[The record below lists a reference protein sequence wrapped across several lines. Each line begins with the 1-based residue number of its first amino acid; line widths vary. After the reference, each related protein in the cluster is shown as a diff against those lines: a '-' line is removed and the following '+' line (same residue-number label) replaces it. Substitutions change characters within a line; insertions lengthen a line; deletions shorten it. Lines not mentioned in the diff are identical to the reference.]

1 MDTNFDRQM
10 KIKQGSMFRAITEVL
25 RWSVLL
31 SFLCGSFFVP
41 SVHAQEFDRQ
51 HFDHYLSVLDS
62 AKRCML
68 SVAVHKNGELVYSS
82 AIGYADA
89 LQGIQATEQ
98 TQYRIGSISKV
109 FTSVLFL
116 QLMEEGKVQLDA
128 PLSLF
133 YPDLP
138 RAEEITMEM
147 LLRHRSGL
155 FNYTALADFEWFK
168 DSVHSEQTL
177 LARIDGLPLDF
188 DPGSR
193 FAYSNT
199 NYILLTFIVE
209 RLSGL
214 SYAELLE
221 KRIVQPLGLQHT
233 FYANGLHPEMGQAL
247 SHEFAADWRPL
258 TSETHLTVSLGAG
271 GIWSTPQDLNRF
283 LFGIFHSG
291 LLKESSL
298 KEMTKLSDR
307 YGLGI
312 MSIPYYTYEALGHG
326 GNIDSF
332 HSMTGHFLEDG
343 WTVSA
348 TTNGCR
354 ESLNDIMIHLLDLCY
369 GKTFDLPVFEE
380 GITYSDEE
388 LTSFCGSYTHPDL
401 PFTIEVR
408 SADGG
413 LIVQASGQS
422 SFRPESS
429 VRNVFEYS
437 KAQLK
442 LTFHPE
448 KDVMVLEQGRRFEMH
463 RD

>member
-1 MDTNFDRQM
+1 
-10 KIKQGSMFRAITEVL
+10 MFRAITEALRSRVL
-25 RWSVLL
+25 F
-31 SFLCGSFFVP
+31 SFLCGSFFFTTVY
-41 SVHAQEFDRQ
+41 AQEFDRQ
-51 HFDHYLSVLDS
+51 YFDRYLSVLDS
-62 AKRCML
+62 VQRCMV
-68 SVAVHKNGELVYSS
+68 SVAVHKDGELVYSS
-82 AIGYADA
+82 AIGQADA
-89 LQGIQATEQ
+89 LQEIQATEQ

-128 PLSLF
+128 LLSLF

-138 RAEEITMEM
+138 KAEEITMEM

-155 FNYTALADFEWFK
+155 FNYTALDDFMRFK
-168 DSVHSEQTL
+168 DSVHSNESL
-177 LARIDGLPLDF
+177 LARIDSLPLDF

-193 FAYSNT
+193 YAYSNT
-199 NYILLTFIVE
+199 NYMLLTFILE

-214 SYAELLE
+214 SYAELLD
-221 KRIVQPLGLQHT
+221 KRIVQPLGLKRT
-233 FYANGLHPEMGQAL
+233 VYAQGLHPEMGQAL
-247 SHEFAADWRPL
+247 SHEFSDEWRPING
-258 TSETHLTVSLGAG
+258 ETHLTVSLGAG

-312 MSIPYYTYEALGHG
+312 MSIPYYAQEGYGHRG
-326 GNIDSF
+326 KIDFF
-332 HSMTGHFLEDG
+332 HAIAGHFPEDG
-343 WTVSA
+343 WTVSVA
-348 TTNGCR
+348 SNGCR
-354 ESLNDIMIHLLDLCY
+354 ESLNDIAIHLLDLCY

-380 GITYSDEE
+380 GIIYSEEE

-408 SADGG
+408 SANGG
-413 LIVQASGQS
+413 LIVQATGQS

-429 VRNVFEYS
+429 VRNVFEFS
-437 KAQLK
+437 RAQLK

-448 KDVMVLEQGRRFEMH
+448 RDLMILEQGRRFEMH

>member
-1 MDTNFDRQM
+1 ML
-10 KIKQGSMFRAITEVL
+10 KAITEVFRSSIL
-25 RWSVLL
+25 F
-31 SFLCGSFFVP
+31 SFLCGSFFFTTVY
-41 SVHAQEFDRQ
+41 AQEFDWRY
-51 HFDHYLSVLDS
+51 FDRYLSVLDS
-62 AKRCML
+62 AQRCMV
-68 SVAVHKNGELVYSS
+68 SVAVHKNGEQVYSS

-116 QLMEEGKVQLDA
+116 QLMEEGKVQLEA

-133 YPDLP
+133 YPNLP
-138 RAEEITMEM
+138 RADEITMEM

-155 FNYTALADFEWFK
+155 FNYTDLADFERFK
-168 DSVHSEQTL
+168 DSVHSEKAL
-177 LARIDGLPLDF
+177 LSRIESLPLDF

-199 NYILLTFIVE
+199 NYMLLTFILE

-221 KRIVQPLGLQHT
+221 QGIVQPLGLKRTVYVH
-233 FYANGLHPEMGQAL
+233 GLHPEMGQAL
-247 SHEFAADWRPL
+247 SHEFAAQWRPL
-258 TSETHLTVSLGAG
+258 KSGTHLTVSLGAG

-291 LLKESSL
+291 LLKESSIM
-298 KEMTKLSDR
+298 EMVKLTDR

-312 MSIPYYTYEALGHG
+312 MSIPYYAHEAYGHG

-332 HSMTGHFLEDG
+332 HAMAGHFLEDG
-343 WTVSA
+343 WTISA
-348 TTNGCR
+348 ATNGCR

-369 GKTFDLPVFEE
+369 GKTFDLPVFKK
-380 GITYSDEE
+380 GITYSEEE

-401 PFTIEVR
+401 PFSIEVR
-408 SADGG
+408 SANGS
-413 LIVQASGQS
+413 LIVQATGQS
-422 SFRPESS
+422 SFRPESK

-437 KAQLK
+437 KARLK

-448 KDVMVLEQGRRFEMH
+448 RDVMVLEQGRRFEMH

>member
-1 MDTNFDRQM
+1 
-10 KIKQGSMFRAITEVL
+10 MFRAITEVL
-25 RWSVLL
+25 RSRVLF
-31 SFLCGSFFVP
+31 SFLCISFFFP
-41 SVHAQEFDRQ
+41 SVYAQEFDRQ
-51 HFDHYLSVLDS
+51 YFDRYLSVLDS
-62 AKRCML
+62 AQRCMV
-68 SVAVHKNGELVYSS
+68 SVAVQKNGEPVYSS

-89 LQGIQATEQ
+89 QQGIQATKQ

-133 YPDLP
+133 YPNLP
-138 RAEEITMEM
+138 QAEEINMEM

-155 FNYTALADFEWFK
+155 FNYTALADFMWFK
-168 DSVHSEQTL
+168 DSVHSDEAL
-177 LARIDGLPLDF
+177 LARIDSLPLEF

-199 NYILLTFIVE
+199 NYMLLTFILE
-209 RLSGL
+209 RLSGM

-258 TSETHLTVSLGAG
+258 TRETHLTVSLGAG

-283 LFGIFHSG
+283 LFGVFHSG

-332 HSMTGHFLEDG
+332 HSMAAHFVEDG

-348 TTNGCR
+348 TTNACR

-380 GITYSDEE
+380 GIIYSEEE

-401 PFTIEVR
+401 PFSIEVR

-413 LIVQASGQS
+413 LIVQATGQS

-448 KDVMVLEQGRRFEMH
+448 KDVMVLEQGHRFEMH
-463 RD
+463 RK